1 MQSIVSYQ
9 VLNAAMLAGATNCPN
24 LFITLTEVALQLR
37 MYHGPLLPGEAGL
50 HSEKLVDSMAKNPS
64 PTCGVEEGMKLK
76 NRHRWL
82 LEVLKY
88 IDSYVRDN
96 QLWHMSYA
104 VSEAFAAAR
113 TEIAFDY
120 SDESNVIVFDPRC
133 VKY

>member
-1 MQSIVSYQ
+1 MKRAPRSRQRHDLY
-9 VLNAAMLAGATNCPN
+9 AK
-24 LFITLTEVALQLR
+24 
-37 MYHGPLLPGEAGL
+37 YHDYDSEISDLLGE
-50 HSEKLVDSMAKNPS
+50 
-64 PTCGVEEGMKLK
+64 CGMKLK